1 MTVLGRG
8 HEPDALGRGDCSLS
22 QTIGQTRNSMYVCY
36 RSAGRKYGS
45 QGYHSGNLILARGLC
60 ISRLGFL
67 KHAGFGS
74 NLSAAK
80 DSVVIGAAAAA
91 AGASTPFATVTA
103 TGVAAIAGAIA
114 ATVTGTYTTSVTRS
128 DSVAGTGSG

>member
-1 MTVLGRG
+1 
-8 HEPDALGRGDCSLS
+8 
-22 QTIGQTRNSMYVCY
+22 MYVCY
-36 RSAGRKYGS
+36 WGARGKYGS
-45 QGYHSGNLILARGLC
+45 EGYGSGNLILARGLC

-74 NLSAAK
+74 HLPAAK

-91 AGASTPFATVTA
+91 TGAPTTFATVTA

-114 ATVTGTYTTSVTRS
+114 ATITGTYTTSVTRS